1 MSNEVFNKLII
12 TDVDGTQLK
21 LEKRQIEDVQCLVLD
36 INGVS
41 IFLDEKDDIIALVR
55 YAETFI
61 GTPKQ
66 TNLVR

>member
-1 MSNEVFNKLII
+1 MSNELVNKLII

-36 INGVS
+36 INGSS
-41 IFLDEKDDIIALVR
+41 IFLDEKDDIIALIR

-61 GTPKQ
+61 STPKKN
-66 TNLVR
+66 NLVR